1 MPIPFDQLQQRHE
14 ALMAEHRAFQRRS
27 LWRLIWLGVFIL
39 GVFLMALNV
48 RLGVPVHPPDLGAS
62 LDRAGCLGSGTIYFL
77 ALFAIVLAG
86 LTGIVIWATL
96 IRNRIVRLTIELM
109 DLCYTLG
116 QLVERQEGSR
126 PPSGPARS

>member
-1 MPIPFDQLQQRHE
+1 
-14 ALMAEHRAFQRRS
+14 MAEHRAFQRRS